1 MIRSRIKS
9 SNNCLLIL
17 CVIYPLIV
25 TSCDYFRTPE
35 DCSQF
40 FQNRPDSLSGF
51 SMLSGGLATH
61 KENTIDWARC
71 PAGTQFKATQT
82 CVGVPLALTFQEAQA
97 YAKELSEKSGQSIRL
112 PTSKEMASITERACI
127 NPAINLNVFPSADVD
142 NYWTSEENSSR
153 NRVACAYYT
162 YQGRR
167 SCLEPKELPHPFM
180 LVLDRD
186 SNLF

>member
-1 MIRSRIKS
+1 MICSNTKLFNNRIR
-9 SNNCLLIL
+9 IL
-17 CVIYPLIV
+17 SIIYPLIV
-25 TSCDYFRTPE
+25 TSCDYFRAPE

-51 SMLSGGLATH
+51 SILSGGLATNTQ
-61 KENTIDWARC
+61 NTIDWARC
-71 PAGTQFKATQT
+71 PAGTQFKAPQT
-82 CVGVPLALTFQEAQA
+82 CSGAPLTLTFQEAQA

-112 PTSKEMASITERACI
+112 PTSKEMGSIAEKACI

-167 SCLEPKELPHPFM
+167 SCLEPKELLHPFM

-186 SNLF
+186 SKLF